1 VSFYIDAINRNNR
14 MRHVS
19 ETAHQRVKESGREG
33 KGDMTSDRD
42 CVGNI
47 FDTNQVLTKSIAQAL
62 LLPGTGQ

>member
-1 VSFYIDAINRNNR
+1 